1 MRSVR
6 FDAYYESRGVRFLFS
21 EDRASSF
28 LCKKTMQNTEKTKT
42 KTKKN
47 YKANANTPNQK
58 KKWKTNSLRAKDKTN
73 GETKKI
79 KQNKK
84 TCSCRSWS
92 KSRNPM

>member
-28 LCKKTMQNTEKTKT
+28 LCKKTMQNTKNEKKQN
-42 KTKKN
+42 KN
-47 YKANANTPNQK
+47 YKANASTPNQK

-84 TCSCRSWS
+84 
-92 KSRNPM
+92 NL